1 MARALGERRLPRGR
15 LPRFRPLAPHV
26 RLKLLPVPG
35 FPGVNFFVVGPR
47 GGVEVVLLRDGGNP
61 GAHGFLR
68 DQGGVLPL
76 FHAAAAF
83 CLVVCSIFCGAE
95 ETRHIYIRRAPTMP
109 TDSQYVAALRDM
121 EAAEL
126 RYLEHAL
133 RLALM
138 EEPWE
143 QAQDFYG
150 RLRAMRTLGQVRH
163 AVREKIS
170 QHGFALP

>member
-1 MARALGERRLPRGR
+1 
-15 LPRFRPLAPHV
+15 
-26 RLKLLPVPG
+26 
-35 FPGVNFFVVGPR
+35 
-47 GGVEVVLLRDGGNP
+47 
-61 GAHGFLR
+61 
-68 DQGGVLPL
+68 
-76 FHAAAAF
+76 
-83 CLVVCSIFCGAE
+83 
-95 ETRHIYIRRAPTMP
+95 MP